1 MNPKISSALSM
12 SRTDGGM
19 MGFLSPIH
27 VSNLKINGLN
37 NKNF

>member
-1 MNPKISSALSM
+1 M

-27 VSNLKINGLN
+27 VTT
-37 NKNF
+37 NKNKKYKEVFDDQDDKT